1 MNLLVCELHRSLGC
15 EVAAKVAYLVSPSET
30 MAVLATSSSDR
41 PMMASSSSS
50 VISSDLAVIG
60 RHRIEGADEVH
71 IIGPN

>member
-1 MNLLVCELHRSLGC
+1 
-15 EVAAKVAYLVSPSET
+15 
-30 MAVLATSSSDR
+30 
-41 PMMASSSSS
+41 MASSSSS